1 MTPPRSGVH
10 ENATP
15 LGTPASPD
23 SERREM
29 SEMRALRSRSR
40 ARATGRPGRSTVA
53 AVKDHHRPVARE
65 ISAAAVPSVE
75 KDARVARPAND
86 TRGTAVAGAQ
96 PARERPRVCSAL
108 FFFPRGGSAQVARA
122 LARALPTAGWEM
134 TLAAGS
140 LGGASD
146 ATNAAG
152 FYAGLDLAVVDYSP
166 ALELAD
172 PLAARVPF
180 QPSYEDRA
188 IGPDRVFAAVDDVA
202 YERLVAA
209 WEVALA
215 EAGAGEAELLHLH
228 HLTPANEAAL
238 RSFPALP
245 IVGQLHGTELAFL
258 RTLAGEPPPAS
269 WRYARAWEDR
279 LRRWARS
286 CERLIVPPG
295 AETEVADLLDLPRG
309 RLHGLP
315 SGVDVEHFQASPL
328 TGEARR
334 SFWRRWLVE
343 DPQGWDEHGRPGS
356 ISYRD
361 EQLSAF
367 ASETVFLYLGRFTAV
382 KRLPLLIGAHAQAQ
396 ARLGRPCPLV
406 LVGGHPGEWE
416 GEHPLETIRRL
427 GAQQVFLAGWRPH
440 EQLPQA
446 LNAADVLVLPSVAEA
461 FGLALIEAMACGLPV
476 IACNAHGPAEIVR
489 DGTSGWLVPPDDEQ
503 ALADALLDA
512 AGDRAERERRG
523 HRAGIDAR
531 ERYGWTAIATQIA
544 HLYDELTH
552 EGKAGTAS

>member
-1 MTPPRSGVH
+1 VRQQVNETGGTAFARPQRPP
-10 ENATP
+10 A
-15 LGTPASPD
+15 
-23 SERREM
+23 
-29 SEMRALRSRSR
+29 RSR
-40 ARATGRPGRSTVA
+40 A
-53 AVKDHHRPVARE
+53 
-65 ISAAAVPSVE
+65 
-75 KDARVARPAND
+75 
-86 TRGTAVAGAQ
+86 
-96 PARERPRVCSAL
+96 CSAL

-134 TLAAGS
+134 TLASGS
-140 LGGASD
+140 LGAPSD
-146 ATNAAG
+146 VTNAAS
-152 FYAGLDLAVVDYSP
+152 FYAGIDLAVVDYSP
-166 ALELAD
+166 ALELTD

-188 IGPDRVFAAVDDVA
+188 TGPDRVFAAFDDVA

-209 WEVALA
+209 WAVALA
-215 EAGAGEAELLHLH
+215 EAGAGEADLLHLH
-228 HLTPANEAAL
+228 HLTPAHEAAL
-238 RSFPALP
+238 RNFPALP

-286 CERLIVPPG
+286 CELLIVPPG
-295 AETEVADLLDLPRG
+295 AETEVADLLSLPRG

-315 SGVDVEHFQASPL
+315 SGVDLEHFQPSPL

-334 SFWRRWLVE
+334 RFWHRWLVD
-343 DPQGWDEHGRPGS
+343 DPQGWDEHGQPGT

-361 EQLSAF
+361 EQLTAF

-382 KRLPLLIGAHAQAQ
+382 KRLPLLIHAHAQAQ
-396 ARLGRPCPLV
+396 ARLERPCPLV

-416 GEHPLETIRRL
+416 GEHPLKTIRRL
-427 GAQQVFLAGWRPH
+427 GARQVFLAGWRPH

-446 LNAADVLVLPSVAEA
+446 LNASDLLVLPSVAEA

-489 DGTSGWLVPPDDEQ
+489 YGTSGWLVPPDDEQ
-503 ALADALLDA
+503 ALAAALREA
-512 AGDRAERERRG
+512 ASEPAERQRRG
-523 HRAGIDAR
+523 HQASIDAR
-531 ERYGWTAIATQIA
+531 ERYGWTTIATQIA
-544 HLYDELTH
+544 HLYDELSTQ
-552 EGKAGTAS
+552 AGHQRARI